1 MNIYDIELRPA
12 GHGIYRVKVTMENGY
27 KVTLIVT
34 DMELIDEWKDGNQE
48 PLINHINN
56 RI

>member
-34 DMELIDEWKDGNQE
+34 DMTLIDEWKDGNEE
-48 PLINHINN
+48 PLRSYITNKI
-56 RI
+56 

>member
-12 GHGIYRVKVTMENGY
+12 GHGLYRVKVTMENGY

-34 DMELIDEWKDGNQE
+34 DMTLIDEWKDGNEE
-48 PLINHINN
+48 PLRSYITNKI
-56 RI
+56 

>member
-1 MNIYDIELRPA
+1 MNIYDIELRPC
-12 GHGIYRVKVTMENGY
+12 GHGVYRVIATMENDD

-34 DMELIDEWKDGNQE
+34 DMTLIDDWKDGNKD

-56 RI
+56 KL